1 MKVLMVILLILGLI
15 GVAYGG
21 FLFYESFQTDQVV
34 GFVLIYII
42 GLSILIFGGVLL
54 VVDLIILLIY
64 LNRRKSRA

>member
-15 GVAYGG
+15 GVTYGG

-34 GFVLIYII
+34 GFFLIYVI
-42 GLSILIFGGVLL
+42 GLGILLFGGILL

-64 LNRRKSRA
+64 LNRRKSKA

>member
-54 VVDLIILLIY
+54 VFDLIILLIY
-64 LNRRKSRA
+64 LNRRKSRV